1 MILEWK
7 RIVQP
12 QGEEESMESCCIW
25 IIVMENG

>member
-7 RIVQP
+7 RILQP
-12 QGEEESMESCCIW
+12 QGEEESMECCIW